1 MKVLNLNKK
10 KWRQHRDEIENWILL
25 AKLMETH
32 RTTIDERFS
41 TNFNQHMNK
50 KKKKLKHRTA
60 ESKMRWNK
68 YKSSNIHFTIWI
80 VWSEKK
86 ENNNYTEGRENHFAF
101 PYRNWRFLVASILFM
116 QTPNFNCVF
125 IFVWSFNLS
134 LPVSAYYLHYA
145 YARSTGLVVMFVKLF
160 R

>member
-86 ENNNYTEGRENHFAF
+86 ENNNYTEGRGDENHFAF
-101 PYRNWRFLVASILFM
+101 PYRNWCFSGCLNSFHANTELQLCFHIRVVIQFVFTCFCVLFALCIR
-116 QTPNFNCVF
+116 P
-125 IFVWSFNLS
+125 
-134 LPVSAYYLHYA
+134 
-145 YARSTGLVVMFVKLF
+145 
-160 R
+160 